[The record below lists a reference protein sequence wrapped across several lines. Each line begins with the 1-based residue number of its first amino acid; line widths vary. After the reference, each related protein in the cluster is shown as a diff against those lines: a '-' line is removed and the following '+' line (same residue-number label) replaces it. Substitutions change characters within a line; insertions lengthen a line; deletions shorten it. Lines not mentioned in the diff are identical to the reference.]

1 MSNKKIQF
9 SLTHKFL
16 QSHEFGCNFLHD
28 FIGASID
35 GHGTDI
41 PPCSGDGIFFK
52 YTKITEKVK
61 TAVSHSFHH
70 LAMEVSM
77 MIFSPWIC
85 SKISLST
92 KIRPSFTSVA
102 ISTSANWVTWDL
114 ERGLPDETVV
124 LQ

>member
-70 LAMEVSM
+70 LSGLVFGHGGFDDD
-77 MIFSPWIC
+77 IFTLDMLENQLIHKNSP
-85 SKISLST
+85 
-92 KIRPSFTSVA
+92 
-102 ISTSANWVTWDL
+102 
-114 ERGLPDETVV
+114 
-124 LQ
+124 